1 MTSTQPEA
9 VRGSAAVASEV
20 ALLRLRGIQ
29 KSFGGVRAL
38 RGVDFEV
45 RSGEVHALVGENG
58 AGKSTL
64 IRIVSGAVT
73 PDAGSIELGDTPLG
87 KGSTAAA
94 LDVGIATVYQEPQLF
109 AELAVVENVYIG
121 RELRKG
127 GRVDWRRQRAEAVA
141 TFRLLGLDPG
151 IADVRAGDLRVAEQQ
166 LVSIAKALIR
176 KPRILILDE
185 PSAILVDQ
193 DIELLFQAIQASR
206 HDGVGVI
213 YISHRLD
220 EIKRIADQVTVL
232 RDGEVVATQAVATTT
247 IREIAQKMVG
257 KEVVT
262 TDRPREAGSGQSV
275 LKVAGLGYRSAFR
288 DVSFDVSAGEI
299 VAVYGLVGSGNDE
312 LAQSLFGILP
322 PTTGTVTVDG
332 RRAPLRNP
340 RDAQNAGIG
349 LVPAN
354 RKLQGIFGDKSIAFN
369 LGLSSLR
376 RLSRFTWVRRR
387 AERRLAETY
396 MVQLAVK
403 APNAATP
410 VASLSGGNQQ
420 KVVIG
425 RELAMHPRVLVLQ
438 EPTQGVDIGAKA
450 EIHRRVLDLAATGS
464 AVVVSSTDL
473 EEALTLADR
482 LLVMRNRTLVARF
495 ERGTPAVDVLAA
507 AAGALDESATDEAE
521 GPS

>member
-1 MTSTQPEA
+1 
-9 VRGSAAVASEV
+9 
-20 ALLRLRGIQ
+20 
-29 KSFGGVRAL
+29 
-38 RGVDFEV
+38 
-45 RSGEVHALVGENG
+45 
-58 AGKSTL
+58 
-64 IRIVSGAVT
+64 
-73 PDAGSIELGDTPLG
+73 
-87 KGSTAAA
+87 
-94 LDVGIATVYQEPQLF
+94 
-109 AELAVVENVYIG
+109 
-121 RELRKG
+121 
-127 GRVDWRRQRAEAVA
+127 
-141 TFRLLGLDPG
+141 
-151 IADVRAGDLRVAEQQ
+151 
-166 LVSIAKALIR
+166 
-176 KPRILILDE
+176 
-185 PSAILVDQ
+185 
-193 DIELLFQAIQASR
+193 
-206 HDGVGVI
+206 
-213 YISHRLD
+213 
-220 EIKRIADQVTVL
+220 
-232 RDGEVVATQAVATTT
+232 
-247 IREIAQKMVG
+247 MVG

-262 TDRPREAGSGQSV
+262 SDRPREAGSGQSV

-473 EEALTLADR
+473 DEALTLADR